1 MPVGFSADEIKIPK
15 GQPVRVPVKRTGN
28 NSTRCSLN
36 VLFRGH
42 TLYSPSASEYSRF
55 VELVWEA
62 GKTGE
67 LYAEI
72 PSSHSA
78 NPVEYV
84 EAYLRSDNIVG
95 DTLDSTQGALSCAI
109 AIHELGIEPQFI
121 PPDAKTRVLG
131 EKVLVPGGEPISEQ
145 YSFEELAHEISPYL
159 QEEDAIR
166 QIIIGNGTRRSWEI
180 QHDKGDQPK
189 VEFFSQ
195 TGQIS
200 LHWQPLNATALL
212 VQPILTLAKE
222 VAVVVKISK

>member
-15 GQPVRVPVKRTGN
+15 GQPVRVPVRRTGN
-28 NSTRCSLN
+28 NLTRCSLN

-42 TLYSPSASEYSRF
+42 ALYSPSASEYNFF

-72 PSSHSA
+72 PSSLSA

-95 DTLDSTQGALSCAI
+95 DSLDSTLGALSCAI
-109 AIHELGIEPQFI
+109 AIHEVGIEPQFI
-121 PPDAKTRVLG
+121 PPDTQTRVLG

-145 YSFEELAHEISPYL
+145 YSFEELAQEISPYL
-159 QEEDAIR
+159 KGEDAIR
-166 QIIIGNGTRRSWEI
+166 RVIIGNGMRRSWEI
-180 QHDKGDQPK
+180 QHDKGDKPN
-189 VEFFSQ
+189 VEFFSRA
-195 TGQIS
+195 GQVN
-200 LHWQPLNATALL
+200 LRWEPLSSTALL
-212 VQPILTLAKE
+212 VKPILTLAKE

>member
-15 GQPVRVPVKRTGN
+15 GQPVRVAVKRTGN

-42 TLYSPSASEYSRF
+42 ALYSPSASEYNRF

-72 PSSHSA
+72 PSFYSA

-121 PPDAKTRVLG
+121 PPDAQTHVLG

-145 YSFEELAHEISPYL
+145 YSFEELAQEISPYL
-159 QEEDAIR
+159 KGEDAIR
-166 QIIIGNGTRRSWEI
+166 RVIVGNGLKRSWEI
-180 QHDKGDQPK
+180 QHDKGDKPK

-195 TGQIS
+195 AGQIS
-200 LHWQPLNATALL
+200 LRWQPLNSTALL
-212 VQPILTLAKE
+212 VKPILTLAKE